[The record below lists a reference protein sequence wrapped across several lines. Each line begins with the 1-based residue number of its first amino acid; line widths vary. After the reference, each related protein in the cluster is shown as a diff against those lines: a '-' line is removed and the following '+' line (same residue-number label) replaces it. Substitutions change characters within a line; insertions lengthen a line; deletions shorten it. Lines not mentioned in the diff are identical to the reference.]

1 MTQTALAQP
10 KTDWYQAFRAGL
22 KGRPQPK
29 STELDGL
36 KTLVAQIAK
45 ELGALK
51 QSLQKHADNAKPEF
65 DPTRHLTKI
74 QGKNYLE
81 VKWRLVWMRSEHP
94 DWSIETEPVE
104 INTEKKY
111 VIFSSTVK
119 DETGRVIAIGT
130 KADLAS
136 PPICQLKMASGRNIV
151 GLWTYPTRPNMG
163 LLCLSA
169 GSWHIFPK
177 TGSAC
182 SLTSIGPCGCSY
194 DVSATRG
201 CMKSSRLT
209 RRWSWQTLRAKSP
222 SSSGASGSSSFR
234 TM

>member
-1 MTQTALAQP
+1 MNQTVSAQP

-65 DPTRHLTKI
+65 DPTKHLTKI

-111 VIFSSTVK
+111 VIFRATVK
-119 DETGRVIAIGT
+119 DETGRVIATGT
-130 KADLAS
+130 KAESRNGFADYLEKAETGAVGRALALCGYGTQFA
-136 PPICQLKMASGRNIV
+136 PELNEAHRIV
-151 GLWTYPTRPNMG
+151 DAPVKRDDQ
-163 LLCLSA
+163 
-169 GSWHIFPK
+169 K
-177 TGSAC
+177 
-182 SLTSIGPCGCSY
+182 
-194 DVSATRG
+194 
-201 CMKSSRLT
+201 
-209 RRWSWQTLRAKSP
+209 
-222 SSSGASGSSSFR
+222 
-234 TM
+234 

>member
-1 MTQTALAQP
+1 MTHSALAQP
-10 KTDWYQAFRAGL
+10 KSDWYQSFRAGL

-45 ELGALK
+45 ELGSLK

-81 VKWRLVWMRSEHP
+81 VKWRLVWIRSEHP

-111 VIFSSTVK
+111 VIFRATVK
-119 DETGRVIAIGT
+119 DETGRVIATGT
-130 KADLAS
+130 KAESKNGFADYLEKAETGAVGRALALCGYGTQFA
-136 PPICQLKMASGRNIV
+136 PELNEAHRIV
-151 GLWTYPTRPNMG
+151 DAPVKRDDQ
-163 LLCLSA
+163 S
-169 GSWHIFPK
+169 
-177 TGSAC
+177 
-182 SLTSIGPCGCSY
+182 
-194 DVSATRG
+194 
-201 CMKSSRLT
+201 
-209 RRWSWQTLRAKSP
+209 
-222 SSSGASGSSSFR
+222 
-234 TM
+234 